1 METTQHNCTEWY
13 WVKEEI
19 KQGIL
24 KSLELNENEN
34 TKEQNLWDT
43 MKATLRRKF
52 IALSAYIKQD
62 L

>member
-13 WVKEEI
+13 WVKGEV

-34 TKEQNLWDT
+34 TKEQNLWGT

-52 IALSAYIKQD
+52 IALSAYIK
-62 L
+62 